1 MASCARFCSRLPF
14 SLIVHHGAKASS
26 SSVVV
31 GGSSVGDA
39 VTCERVTKSRQLRW
53 EKHELLRQNRL
64 DPAMERAARMG
75 TC

>member
-14 SLIVHHGAKASS
+14 SLVHHGAKASS
-26 SSVVV
+26 SSAIV
-31 GGSSVGDA
+31 GGNSVGDIA
-39 VTCERVTKSRQLRW
+39 TCERVMKSRQLRW

-64 DPAMERAARMG
+64 DPVMERAARMG